1 MSNNGQLT
9 IQHLSKEFAGTEGQV
24 KALDEI
30 NLAVEPGE
38 FISIIGPSGCGKSTL
53 LRLIAGLDREHTGR
67 ILVGDR
73 PIKGPSIKRGFIFQE
88 HRLFPWLTVYQNVA
102 FGLEGRP
109 AGEIRSLVDH
119 YLDLVGLNEFAK
131 AYPHQLSGGMS
142 QRVAIARALVNNPRL
157 LLLDEPFG
165 ALDAR
170 VRQDLRRW
178 LRRLHREL
186 NITSLLVTHDQEE
199 ALEVADRVVVMSQG
213 QVEQVGTPEEVYD
226 QPASKFVCQFLGSVN
241 LYRGR
246 RRSGYVRPHEL
257 ALAGAPD
264 DETSAEVVVV
274 HTQTAGPTVRL
285 EVKRLD
291 TGDLLEA
298 ELPREQ
304 YQQLMLK
311 PGDRAFVTPRN
322 LRIFQ
327 EDYSI

>member
-53 LRLIAGLDREHTGR
+53 LRLIAGLDREHSGR

-119 YLDLVGLNEFAK
+119 YLDLVGLSEFAK

-165 ALDAR
+165 ALDAFTR
-170 VRQDLRRW
+170 MRLQD
-178 LRRLHREL
+178 EL
-186 NITSLLVTHDQEE
+186 IRIWSQERTTMIIVTHDIDE
-199 ALEVADRVVVMSQG
+199 AIYLGDRVVVMSSHPG
-213 QVEQVGTPEEVYD
+213 AIRKDYNVCLPRPRDRASYSFLEFHRQVHQEFLEQVSHPF
-226 QPASKFVCQFLGSVN
+226 A
-241 LYRGR
+241 
-246 RRSGYVRPHEL
+246 
-257 ALAGAPD
+257 
-264 DETSAEVVVV
+264 
-274 HTQTAGPTVRL
+274 
-285 EVKRLD
+285 
-291 TGDLLEA
+291 
-298 ELPREQ
+298 
-304 YQQLMLK
+304 
-311 PGDRAFVTPRN
+311 
-322 LRIFQ
+322 
-327 EDYSI
+327 YSI